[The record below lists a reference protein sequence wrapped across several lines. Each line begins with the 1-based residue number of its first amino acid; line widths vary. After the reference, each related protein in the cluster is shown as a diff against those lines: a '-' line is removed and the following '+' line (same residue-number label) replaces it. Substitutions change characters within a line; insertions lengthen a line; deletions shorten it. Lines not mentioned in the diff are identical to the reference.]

1 MYSPP
6 TLKRRAVTFILLSL
20 CVVFFWRCRARAQG
34 MNLAPNQY
42 MNGFDPTRLDMVLD
56 ISEDRWQRNLE
67 NLSSS
72 FCKLDRKAPNS
83 ARREYEKGT
92 RFLIQKNYNGA
103 VEHLTRAVSIYPS
116 FVTAHNALGS
126 AYLNL
131 KQNEQA
137 QTEFAQAVALD
148 GHLPFS
154 YLNLGWAQLALKSF
168 PSAQDSMQKA
178 AKLAP
183 LDLHLLIAQAY
194 AQLLNKDY
202 DAVIATAQQVHNRKH
217 EGAAIVHY
225 FAAASWQGQDNLQ
238 QTQNELGTFL
248 AEAPTSPFA
257 DAARQMIAEIKDQR
271 EHPPAPAVEIS
282 FATAPI
288 DPSAVTIAGLPSAAR
303 GVFQRMQQERQLA
316 EVEAEPELG
325 SVCDTCSE
333 SAPRASAAG
342 SSHLRQDNPYILRSS
357 VNEVAVFFAAT
368 DHGKSVSDLTQQD
381 VVIQDAGRP
390 PEVVTHFR
398 NEAQL
403 PLRLGLVI
411 DTSASITKQFTFEQ
425 KAAASFLRKSLTDKH
440 DMAFVVGFANA
451 VLLVQDFTGDG
462 TSITSGIDQLSPGGG
477 TALWDAVKFASDKL
491 AGIPEE
497 KPSAKIV
504 VVVSDGEDNSSSA
517 TLKEAI
523 ESAEHGGVTLY
534 TVSTRA
540 FAGGDDLNASTADRA
555 MRALAEQTGGTALF
569 PGSLGDLDRRLADLQ
584 EVIRSRYLISYKPA
598 AFRSDGSYRT
608 IGVVARKSGHKL
620 RVYARR
626 GYYAPTGASEAHTSQ
641 LPPTHW

>member
-1 MYSPP
+1 
-6 TLKRRAVTFILLSL
+6 
-20 CVVFFWRCRARAQG
+20 
-34 MNLAPNQY
+34 MNLAPNAY

-103 VEHLTRAVSIYPS
+103 VEHLTKAVAIYPS

-126 AYLNL
+126 AYLSL

-137 QTEFAQAVALD
+137 QTEFSQAVALD
-148 GHLPFS
+148 SHLPYS
-154 YLNLGWAQLALKSF
+154 YLNLGWAQLALKNF
-168 PSAQDSMQKA
+168 ASAQDSMQKA
-178 AKLAP
+178 SKLAP
-183 LDLHLLIAQAY
+183 LDLHLLLAQAY
-194 AQLLNKDY
+194 AQLLSKDY
-202 DAVIATAQQVHNRKH
+202 DAVIATSQQVHSRKH

-225 FAAASWQGQDNLQ
+225 FAAASWQAQDNLQ
-238 QTQNELGTFL
+238 QTQNELGIFI

-257 DAARQMIAEIKDQR
+257 EAARQMIEEIKDQR
-271 EHPPAPAVEIS
+271 DHPPAPAVEIS
-282 FATAPI
+282 FAKAPV
-288 DPSAVTIAGLPSAAR
+288 DPNAATIAGLPSAAR
-303 GVFQRMQQERQLA
+303 AAFQRMQQERQLA

-325 SVCDTCSE
+325 SVCETCAE
-333 SAPRASAAG
+333 PARPGVASAR
-342 SSHLRQDNPYILRSS
+342 SSHLRQDNPYTLRSS

-368 DHGKSVSDLTQQD
+368 DHGKSVTDLTQQD
-381 VVIQDAGRP
+381 VVIRDASRP

-398 NEAQL
+398 NESQL

-411 DTSASITKQFTFEQ
+411 DTSASITKEFAFEQ

-462 TSITSGIDQLSPGGG
+462 ASITSGIDQLSPGGG

-491 AGIPEE
+491 ASIPEE

-504 VVVSDGEDNSSSA
+504 VIISDGEDNSSSA
-517 TLKEAI
+517 TLKDAI

-540 FAGGDDLNASTADRA
+540 FAGGDGGDLNASTAGRA
-555 MRALAEQTGGTALF
+555 MRALAEQTGGAALF

-608 IGVVARKSGHKL
+608 IGIVAHKSGHKL

-626 GYYAPTGASEAHTSQ
+626 GYYAPTGANESHTSEL
-641 LPPTHW
+641 LPTR

>member
-1 MYSPP
+1 MCFSDKTKRCRVFFTVVSLCFVLSP
-6 TLKRRAVTFILLSL
+6 LRRAQ
-20 CVVFFWRCRARAQG
+20 AQG

-72 FCKLDRKAPNS
+72 FCKLDRKAPDS

-92 RFLIQKNYNGA
+92 RFLIQKNYSGA
-103 VEHLTRAVSIYPS
+103 VEHLTKAVAIYPS
-116 FVTAHNALGS
+116 FVSAHNALGS

-154 YLNLGWAQLALKSF
+154 YLNLGWAQLALKNF
-168 PSAQDSMQKA
+168 ASAQDSMQKA
-178 AKLAP
+178 TKLAP
-183 LDLHLLIAQAY
+183 LDLHLLIAQSY

-202 DAVIATAQQVHNRKH
+202 DAVIATAQQVHSRKH

-238 QTQNELGTFL
+238 QTQNELGIFL

-282 FATAPI
+282 FAKAPV
-288 DPSAVTIAGLPSAAR
+288 DPNAATIAGLPSAAR
-303 GVFQRMQQERQLA
+303 AAFQRMQQERQLA

-325 SVCDTCSE
+325 SVCDTCPE
-333 SAPRASAAG
+333 PVPRASAAG
-342 SSHLRQDNPYILRSS
+342 LSHLRLDNPYILRSS
-357 VNEVAVFFAAT
+357 VNEVAFFFAAT
-368 DHGKSVSDLTQQD
+368 DHGKSVSDLTRQD

-390 PEVVTHFR
+390 PEAVTHFR
-398 NEAQL
+398 NESQL

-411 DTSASITKQFTFEQ
+411 DTSASITKEFAFEQ

-451 VLLVQDFTGDG
+451 VLLVQDFTGD
-462 TSITSGIDQLSPGGG
+462 SASVTSGLDQLSPGGG

-491 AGIPEE
+491 ASIAEE

-504 VVVSDGEDNSSSA
+504 VIISDGEDNSSSA

-569 PGSLGDLDRRLADLQ
+569 PGSLGDLDRRLGDLQ

-598 AFRSDGSYRT
+598 DFRSDGSYRS
-608 IGVVARKSGHKL
+608 IGVVAHKSGHKL
-620 RVYARR
+620 RIYARR
-626 GYYAPTGASEAHTSQ
+626 GYYAPTGASEAYTRQ
-641 LPPTHW
+641 PLPTH

>member
-6 TLKRRAVTFILLSL
+6 TKNAVTFILLFL
-20 CVVFFWRCRARAQG
+20 CVVFFWRCRAHAQG

-103 VEHLTRAVSIYPS
+103 IEHLTRAVSIYPS
-116 FVTAHNALGS
+116 FVSAHNALGS
-126 AYLNL
+126 AHLNL

-154 YLNLGWAQLALKSF
+154 YLNLGWAQLALKNF
-168 PSAQDSMQKA
+168 PSAQDSMKKA

-202 DAVIATAQQVHNRKH
+202 DAVIATAQQVHSRKH

-238 QTQNELGTFL
+238 QTQNELGIFL

-316 EVEAEPELG
+316 EVEADPERG

-333 SAPRASAAG
+333 TAPRASAAG

-368 DHGKSVSDLTQQD
+368 DHGKSVTDLTQQD

-398 NEAQL
+398 NESQL

-411 DTSASITKQFTFEQ
+411 DTSASITKEFAFEQ
-425 KAAASFLRKSLTDKH
+425 NAAASFLRKSLTDKH

-451 VLLVQDFTGDG
+451 VLLVQDFTGD
-462 TSITSGIDQLSPGGG
+462 SASVTSGIDQLSPGGG

-491 AGIPEE
+491 ASIAEE

-504 VVVSDGEDNSSSA
+504 VIISDGEDNSSSA

-540 FAGGDDLNASTADRA
+540 FAGGDDLNASTADRS
-555 MRALAEQTGGTALF
+555 MRALAEQTGGAALF
-569 PGSLGDLDRRLADLQ
+569 PGSLGDLDRRLVDLQ

-641 LPPTHW
+641 LPPTH

>member
-1 MYSPP
+1 
-6 TLKRRAVTFILLSL
+6 
-20 CVVFFWRCRARAQG
+20 

-398 NEAQL
+398 TKPNFPCA
-403 PLRLGLVI
+403 LG
-411 DTSASITKQFTFEQ
+411 
-425 KAAASFLRKSLTDKH
+425 
-440 DMAFVVGFANA
+440 
-451 VLLVQDFTGDG
+451 
-462 TSITSGIDQLSPGGG
+462 
-477 TALWDAVKFASDKL
+477 
-491 AGIPEE
+491 
-497 KPSAKIV
+497 
-504 VVVSDGEDNSSSA
+504 SSS
-517 TLKEAI
+517 I
-523 ESAEHGGVTLY
+523 P
-534 TVSTRA
+534 
-540 FAGGDDLNASTADRA
+540 
-555 MRALAEQTGGTALF
+555 AL
-569 PGSLGDLDRRLADLQ
+569 
-584 EVIRSRYLISYKPA
+584 RSRSNLPSNRKRLRRSYEN
-598 AFRSDGSYRT
+598 
-608 IGVVARKSGHKL
+608 L
-620 RVYARR
+620 
-626 GYYAPTGASEAHTSQ
+626 
-641 LPPTHW
+641 

>member
-1 MYSPP
+1 
-6 TLKRRAVTFILLSL
+6 
-20 CVVFFWRCRARAQG
+20 
-34 MNLAPNQY
+34 MNLARNAS
-42 MNGFDPTRLDMVLD
+42 MNGFNPTRYDMVMQ
-56 ISEDRWQRNLE
+56 ISEDRWQRNLR

-83 ARREYEKGT
+83 ARREYDKGT

-103 VEHLTRAVSIYPS
+103 VEHLTKAVSIYPS

-126 AYLNL
+126 AYLSLN
-131 KQNEQA
+131 QNGQA
-137 QTEFAQAVALD
+137 QTEFSQAVALD
-148 GHLPFS
+148 SHLPYS
-154 YLNLGWAQLALKSF
+154 YLNLGWAQLALRNF
-168 PSAQDSMQKA
+168 ASAQDSMQQA

-183 LDLHLLIAQAY
+183 LDLHLLLAQAY
-194 AQLLNKDY
+194 AQLLNKNY
-202 DAVIATAQQVHNRKH
+202 DAVIATTQQVHNHKH
-217 EGAAIVHY
+217 EGAAVVHY
-225 FAAASWQGQDNLQ
+225 FAAASWQAQENLQ
-238 QTQNELGTFL
+238 QTQNELGIFL

-271 EHPPAPAVEIS
+271 DHPPAPAVEIS
-282 FATAPI
+282 FAAAPV
-288 DPSAVTIAGLPSAAR
+288 DPNATTVGIPSAAR
-303 GVFQRMQQERQLA
+303 SVLQRMQEEKQLA
-316 EVEAEPELG
+316 EVEAEPEPG
-325 SVCDTCSE
+325 SVCETCAEAARPSV
-333 SAPRASAAG
+333 SAAG
-342 SSHLRQDNPYILRSS
+342 SSHLRQENPYLLRSS

-398 NEAQL
+398 NESQL

-411 DTSASITKQFTFEQ
+411 DTSASITKQFAFEQ

-440 DMAFVVGFANA
+440 DMAFVVGFENA
-451 VLLVQDFTGDG
+451 VLLVQDFTGDSASV
-462 TSITSGIDQLSPGGG
+462 TAGIDQLSPGGG

-491 AGIPEE
+491 ASTAEE
-497 KPSAKIV
+497 KPSAKILV
-504 VVVSDGEDNSSSA
+504 IISDGEDNSSSA

-626 GYYAPTGASEAHTSQ
+626 GYYSPTGASEAHTSQ
-641 LPPTHW
+641 LPPTH

>member
-1 MYSPP
+1 
-6 TLKRRAVTFILLSL
+6 
-20 CVVFFWRCRARAQG
+20 

>member
-1 MYSPP
+1 
-6 TLKRRAVTFILLSL
+6 
-20 CVVFFWRCRARAQG
+20 
-34 MNLAPNQY
+34 MNLARNAS
-42 MNGFDPTRLDMVLD
+42 MNGFNPTRYDMVMQ

-83 ARREYEKGT
+83 ARREYDKGT

-103 VEHLTRAVSIYPS
+103 VEHLTKAVSIYPS

-126 AYLNL
+126 AYLSLN
-131 KQNEQA
+131 QNGQA
-137 QTEFAQAVALD
+137 QTEFSQAVALD
-148 GHLPFS
+148 SHLPYS
-154 YLNLGWAQLALKSF
+154 YLNLGWAQLALRNF
-168 PSAQDSMQKA
+168 ASAQDSMQQA

-183 LDLHLLIAQAY
+183 LDLHLLLAQAY
-194 AQLLNKDY
+194 AQLLNKNY
-202 DAVIATAQQVHNRKH
+202 DAVIATTQQVHNHKH
-217 EGAAIVHY
+217 EGAAVVHY
-225 FAAASWQGQDNLQ
+225 FAAASWQAQENLQ
-238 QTQNELGTFL
+238 QTQNELGIFL

-271 EHPPAPAVEIS
+271 DHPPAPAVEIS
-282 FATAPI
+282 FAAAPV
-288 DPSAVTIAGLPSAAR
+288 DPNATTVGIPSAAR
-303 GVFQRMQQERQLA
+303 SVLQRMQEEKQLA
-316 EVEAEPELG
+316 EVEAEPEPG
-325 SVCDTCSE
+325 SVCETCAEAARPSV
-333 SAPRASAAG
+333 SAAG
-342 SSHLRQDNPYILRSS
+342 SSHLRQENPYLLRSS

-398 NEAQL
+398 NESQL

-411 DTSASITKQFTFEQ
+411 DTSASITKQFAFEQ

-440 DMAFVVGFANA
+440 DMAFVVGFENA
-451 VLLVQDFTGDG
+451 VLLVQDFTGDSASV
-462 TSITSGIDQLSPGGG
+462 TAGIDQLSPGGG
-477 TALWDAVKFASDKL
+477 TAPWDAVKFASDKL
-491 AGIPEE
+491 ASTAEE
-497 KPSAKIV
+497 KPSAKILV
-504 VVVSDGEDNSSSA
+504 IISDGEDNSSSA

-626 GYYAPTGASEAHTSQ
+626 GYYSPTGASEAHTSQ
-641 LPPTHW
+641 LPPTH

>member
-1 MYSPP
+1 MYSPS
-6 TLKRRAVTFILLSL
+6 TAERRAVSFILLSL
-20 CVVFFWRCRARAQG
+20 CVVLFWRCRTHAQG
-34 MNLAPNQY
+34 TILAPNPY

-92 RFLIQKNYNGA
+92 RFLVQKNYDGA
-103 VEHLTRAVSIYPS
+103 VQHLSKAVSIYPS

-126 AYLNL
+126 VYLNL
-131 KQNEQA
+131 KQNGPA
-137 QTEFAQAVALD
+137 QTEFSQAVALD
-148 GHLPFS
+148 SHLPYS
-154 YLNLGWAQLALKSF
+154 YLNLGWAQLALKNF
-168 PSAQDSMQKA
+168 ASAQDSMQKA
-178 AKLAP
+178 SKLAP

-202 DAVIATAQQVHNRKH
+202 NAAIATAQQVHSRKH
-217 EGAAIVHY
+217 EGASIVHY
-225 FAAASWQGQDNLQ
+225 FAAASWQAQDNLQ
-238 QTQNELGTFL
+238 QTQNELGIFL

-271 EHPPAPAVEIS
+271 DHPPAPAVEIS
-282 FATAPI
+282 FTPAPV
-288 DPSAVTIAGLPSAAR
+288 DPNAIPSAAR
-303 GVFQRMQQERQLA
+303 SVLQRMREEKQLA
-316 EVEAEPELG
+316 EAEEEPEPG
-325 SVCDTCSE
+325 SVCETCAE
-333 SAPRASAAG
+333 AARPSATPAG
-342 SSHLRQDNPYILRSS
+342 SSHLRQDNPYVLRSS

-368 DHGKSVSDLTQQD
+368 DHGKSVSDLTRQD

-398 NEAQL
+398 NESQL

-411 DTSASITKQFTFEQ
+411 DTSASITQQFAFEQ

-451 VLLVQDFTGDG
+451 ILLVQDFTGD
-462 TSITSGIDQLSPGGG
+462 SASVTSGIDQLSPGGG

-491 AGIPEE
+491 ASIAEE
-497 KPSAKIV
+497 KASAKIV
-504 VVVSDGEDNSSSA
+504 VIISDGEDNSSSA

-540 FAGGDDLNASTADRA
+540 FVGGGDDLNATTADRA
-555 MRALAEQTGGTALF
+555 MRALAKQTGGAALF
-569 PGSLGDLDRRLADLQ
+569 PSSLGELEHRLADLQ

-608 IGVVARKSGHKL
+608 IAVVARKSGHKL

-626 GYYAPTGASEAHTSQ
+626 GYYAPTGASEAHTTQ
-641 LPPTHW
+641 LPPSH

>member
-1 MYSPP
+1 
-6 TLKRRAVTFILLSL
+6 
-20 CVVFFWRCRARAQG
+20 
-34 MNLAPNQY
+34 

-56 ISEDRWQRNLE
+56 ISEDRWQRNLG

-72 FCKLDRKAPNS
+72 FCKLDRKAPDS

-103 VEHLTRAVSIYPS
+103 VEHLTKAVSIYPS

-126 AYLNL
+126 TYLKLN
-131 KQNEQA
+131 QNEQA
-137 QTEFAQAVALD
+137 QTEFSQAVALD
-148 GHLPFS
+148 GHLPYS
-154 YLNLGWAQLALKSF
+154 YLNLGWAQLALKNF
-168 PSAQDSMQKA
+168 ASAQDSMQKA

-183 LDLHLLIAQAY
+183 LELHLLIAQSY

-202 DAVIATAQQVHNRKH
+202 EAAIATAQQVHNRKH

-225 FAAASWQGQDNLQ
+225 FAAASWQGQNNLQ
-238 QTQNELGTFL
+238 QTQNELGIFL

-257 DAARQMIAEIKDQR
+257 EAARQMIAEIKDQR
-271 EHPPAPAVEIS
+271 DHPTAPAVEIS
-282 FATAPI
+282 FANSPI
-288 DPSAVTIAGLPSAAR
+288 DPNAATLAGLPSAAR
-303 GVFQRMQQERQLA
+303 GAFQRMQQERQLA

-325 SVCDTCSE
+325 SVCETCAEPARPGGATS
-333 SAPRASAAG
+333 R
-342 SSHLRQDNPYILRSS
+342 SSHLGQDNPYTLRSS

-368 DHGKSVSDLTQQD
+368 DHGKSVTDLTQQD
-381 VVIQDAGRP
+381 VVIRDASRP

-398 NEAQL
+398 NESQL

-411 DTSASITKQFTFEQ
+411 DTSASITKEFVFEQ
-425 KAAASFLRKSLTDKH
+425 NAAASFLRKSLTDKH
-440 DMAFVVGFANA
+440 DIAFVVGFANA
-451 VLLVQDFTGDG
+451 VLLVQDFTGD
-462 TSITSGIDQLSPGGG
+462 SASVTSGIAQLSPGGG

-491 AGIPEE
+491 ASIAEE

-504 VVVSDGEDNSSSA
+504 VIISDGEDNSSSA

-598 AFRSDGSYRT
+598 AFQSDGSYRT

-620 RVYARR
+620 HVYARR
-626 GYYAPTGASEAHTSQ
+626 GYYAPTEASEAHTRQ